1 MTSAGGAD
9 LAVRVASLRGC
20 TTETIEPMAVSPK
33 DSPSIQACPFC
44 GVATE
49 VAHETQEGC
58 IAALH
63 GEIGRMRGILSTL
76 RPAGAVP
83 APDVDPQTP
92 AKVRLIL
99 D

>member
-1 MTSAGGAD
+1 
-9 LAVRVASLRGC
+9 
-20 TTETIEPMAVSPK
+20 
-33 DSPSIQACPFC
+33 
-44 GVATE
+44 VATD

-63 GEIGRMRGILSTL
+63 DEIGRMRGILSTL
-76 RPAGAVP
+76 KPAGALP

>member
-1 MTSAGGAD
+1 MVPILLFG
-9 LAVRVASLRGC
+9 LRPLRRRAE
-20 TTETIEPMAVSPK
+20 TTEPMAVLPNDSSPFHT
-33 DSPSIQACPFC
+33 CPFC

-83 APDVDPQTP
+83 APDVDHQPP

>member
-1 MTSAGGAD
+1 
-9 LAVRVASLRGC
+9 
-20 TTETIEPMAVSPK
+20 MAVLPK
-33 DSPSIQACPFC
+33 DSSAIHTCPFC
-44 GVATE
+44 GVATD

-76 RPAGAVP
+76 KPAGAVP
-83 APDVDPQTP
+83 APDADHQTP
-92 AKVRLIL
+92 AKVRLTL